1 MTTPKFSGSTLVDEN
16 GTEVG
21 EVKDVIYDST
31 ESEPEWLVVKAGLLR
46 GEHVVPADGAWQKD
60 EGQVVVPFPA
70 EVIKAA
76 PKAGKNHIVTK
87 DQAAQLAEHYR
98 LSTD

>member
-31 ESEPEWLVVKAGLLR
+31 ETEPEWLVVKAGLLR
-46 GEHVVPADGAWQKD
+46 GEHVVPAEGAWQKE
-60 EGQVVVPFPA
+60 EGQVVVPFHA
-70 EVIKAA
+70 DVIKAA
-76 PKAGKNHIVTK
+76 PKAGKNHIITK
-87 DQAAQLAEHYR
+87 EQAAQLAEHYQ
-98 LSTD
+98 LTTN

>member
-1 MTTPKFSGSTLVDEN
+1 MTTPKFSGSMLVDEN
-16 GTEVG
+16 GAEVG
-21 EVKDVIYDST
+21 QVKDVIYDST
-31 ESEPEWLVVKAGLLR
+31 ETEPAWLVVKAGLLR

-76 PKAGKNHIVTK
+76 PKAGKHHVITK
-87 DQAAQLAEHYR
+87 EQQAQLVEHYR
-98 LSTD
+98 LS

>member
-21 EVKDVIYDST
+21 QVKDVIYGSSET
-31 ESEPEWLVVKAGLLR
+31 EPEWLVVKAGRLR
-46 GEHVVPADGAWQKD
+46 GEHVVPAGGAWQKN

-76 PKAGKNHIVTK
+76 PKAGKNHVLTK
-87 DQAAQLAEHYR
+87 EQQAQLTQHYR
-98 LSTD
+98 LASS

>member
-21 EVKDVIYDST
+21 EVKDVIYDSSET
-31 ESEPEWLVVKAGLLR
+31 EPEWLVVKAGRLR
-46 GEHVVPADGAWQKD
+46 GEHVVPAEGAWQKD
-60 EGQVVVPFPA
+60 EGQVVVPFAA

-76 PKAGKNHIVTK
+76 PKAGKNHVITK
-87 DQAAQLAEHYR
+87 DQAAQLAEHYH
-98 LSTD
+98 LS

>member
-98 LSTD
+98 LATN